1 MFYVYHPIAHISH
14 CDLCENSCAIYTI
27 VDDRG
32 EYVMELCRDCIMRT
46 LEVDVDLLLLGL
58 YSEVINWRIEGF

>member
-1 MFYVYHPIAHISH
+1 MVIGVLRITLFILNIK
-14 CDLCENSCAIYTI
+14 
-27 VDDRG
+27 
-32 EYVMELCRDCIMRT
+32 MELCRDCIMRT